1 VRSIARWSRPKQHPM
16 DRATIIATIA
26 LCGVFV
32 LFVRDRRDTSRT
44 ATPALPPGVA
54 ASTAP
59 VEVAHHMA
67 RIQVHAEKLW
77 WAGEAGNLELAKF
90 YRHEIKEEMEVV
102 AEAGIVEDGIKVSEN
117 MQVYGIRSIEAM
129 KELLATSGLDG
140 FHTGYETLVQSC
152 NSCHAASGHSE
163 IVIGVPTQNRFT
175 GQIFTPK
182 H

>member
-1 VRSIARWSRPKQHPM
+1 MHHANACIDGIARRGENLWFSVDQN
-16 DRATIIATIA
+16 RAR
-26 LCGVFV
+26 L
-32 LFVRDRRDTSRT
+32 
-44 ATPALPPGVA
+44 
-54 ASTAP
+54 
-59 VEVAHHMA
+59 
-67 RIQVHAEKLW
+67 
-77 WAGEAGNLELAKF
+77 
-90 YRHEIKEEMEVV
+90 V

-140 FHTGYETLVQSC
+140 FHTGSETLVQSC